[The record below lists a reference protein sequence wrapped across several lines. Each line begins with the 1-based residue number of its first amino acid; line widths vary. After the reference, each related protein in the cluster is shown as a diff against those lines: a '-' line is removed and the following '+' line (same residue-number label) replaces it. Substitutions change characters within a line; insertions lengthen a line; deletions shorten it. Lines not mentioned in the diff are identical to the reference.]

1 MRINFNPILM
11 LWLVILSIFSM
22 SATSAINEKEEG
34 MPVMTITELY
44 TGNDQQSHFRE
55 IEIMAETQQELG
67 MYSQIFSTSGFML
80 RRFNSGATYDWHTA
94 PQRQYIIYLEGEVE
108 IEIGSGEKR
117 RFKAGDIL
125 LANDLTGKG
134 HITRT
139 LTAGKSVILTT
150 IPQAQ

>member
-1 MRINFNPILM
+1 M
-11 LWLVILSIFSM
+11 ILSTFSI
-22 SATSAINEKEEG
+22 SITNATANEKEEEIPI
-34 MPVMTITELY
+34 MPIQSIMTITELY

-67 MYSQIFSTSGFML
+67 MYSQTFPTSGLML
-80 RRFNSGATYDWHTA
+80 RSFNSGITYDWHTA

-117 RFKAGDIL
+117 RFKSGDIL

-150 IPQAQ
+150 MPKDLKS